1 MAYTNSPKN
10 QTYRTLDIDFTAAPN
25 NRAGA
30 ISTERDV
37 QIFNMY
43 WDRVSNENQ
52 ERWYALKKRP
62 GISATASSLQKVTST
77 DAINGFFYDRDSNY
91 IYWAIKGKV
100 YNMNLGTG
108 TITNICTMTN
118 TASLYVGFCSFLK
131 ASTGVRYVIFT
142 DGLECWYTVAGSGT
156 STEITDAQLPV
167 PHQPFPVFLDNY
179 LFLAKTSTGEIWN
192 SDFDAFDAWTA
203 GNYVTT
209 EINPDYVL
217 RIEKVKNYLVAF
229 GSEGIEFFYDAANE
243 AGSPLLRNESYSKR
257 IGYVGGMATSGDKL
271 FFLGKSEGERARV
284 YVLDGDKCSPVS
296 TSTVDRSINVD
307 GNPLTEFNAQLNVG
321 ICFAVDGHNFYVLK
335 VIDTVWVLDVDNGF
349 WYNWIGPSDSY
360 APVFFHAIW
369 TTASNGVYV
378 ASYDDTTFGKL
389 DPTVYQD
396 RSANFPCIYRT
407 EDFNGGTMNWKSCA
421 RMVLK
426 CDMPTTSATNVS
438 VSWSDDDW
446 NTTATTARNVNVGSS
461 NPYLVQCG
469 RFRTRSW
476 LLEYTDNYPIRFR
489 GLSMDLN
496 VGSI

>member
-1 MAYTNSPKN
+1 VAYTNSPEN

-25 NRAGA
+25 NRLGS
-30 ISTERDV
+30 IGLNRDV

-62 GISATASSLQKVTST
+62 GIEALSYNLQKVTST
-77 DAINGFFYDRDSNY
+77 DYVNGFFYDRDSNY

-108 TITNICTMTN
+108 TITLIGTMTN
-118 TASLYVGFCSFLK
+118 TTSLYVGFCSFLK
-131 ASTGVRYVIFT
+131 ASTGVRYVIYT

-179 LFLAKTSTGEIWN
+179 LFLAKSSTGEIWN

-209 EINPDYVL
+209 EINPDYVA

-229 GSEGIEFFYDAANE
+229 GTEGIEFFYDAANE

-271 FFLGKSEGERARV
+271 FFIGKAEGERFRV

-296 TSTVDRSINVD
+296 NSIVERNLNIQD
-307 GNPLTEFNAQLNVG
+307 APATEFNQQYNVG
-321 ICFAVDGHNFYVLK
+321 ICFSIDGHNFYKLGTV
-335 VIDTVWVLDVDNGF
+335 DTVFILDIDNGF
-349 WYNWIGPSDSY
+349 WYNWVGPSNDY
-360 APVFFHAIW
+360 ANVSFQAVW
-369 TTASNGVYV
+369 NTTNNGTYIVGYGDEV
-378 ASYDDTTFGKL
+378 IGKL
-389 DPTVYQD
+389 NQQVYQD
-396 RSANFPCIYRT
+396 RGVNFTCRYRT

-421 RMVLK
+421 RMILK
-426 CDMPTTSATNVS
+426 CDMPTTDATNVS

-496 VGSI
+496 VGSV